1 MYMAIKLKPLNDKVV
16 IEKEEELTKTKSG
29 IVLPDNAKEKSQTGK
44 VIAVGDGRT
53 LDNGN
58 KVAPVV
64 KIGDRVYYS
73 KYVGSEIKLDDKE
86 YIILAESDIL
96 AIVG

>member
-1 MYMAIKLKPLNDKVV
+1 MAVKLKPLNDKVV

-44 VIAVGDGRT
+44 VVAVGEGRT
-53 LDNGN
+53 LDSGT

-64 KIGDRVYYS
+64 KVGDRVYYS
-73 KYVGSEIKLDDKE
+73 KYAGSEIKMEEKE
-86 YIILAESDIL
+86 YIILSESDIL
-96 AIVG
+96 AVVG

>member
-1 MYMAIKLKPLNDKVV
+1 MAVKLKPLNDKVI
-16 IEKEEELTKTKSG
+16 IEKEEELSKTKSG

-44 VIAVGDGRT
+44 IVAVGEGRV
-53 LDNGN
+53 LDSGA

-64 KIGDRVYYS
+64 KVGDRVYYS
-73 KYVGSEIKLDDKE
+73 KYAGSEIKLDEKE
-86 YIILAESDIL
+86 YIILSESDIL